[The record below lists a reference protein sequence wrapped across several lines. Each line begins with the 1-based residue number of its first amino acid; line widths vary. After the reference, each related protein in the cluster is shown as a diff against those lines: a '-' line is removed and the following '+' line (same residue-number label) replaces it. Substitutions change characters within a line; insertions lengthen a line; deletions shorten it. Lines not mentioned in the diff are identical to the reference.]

1 LAIKDFPIAPNR
13 SQRRQQTEPKAA
25 LALLGAGHDPIAA
38 VGSIGCWAKLS
49 SKLGMKM
56 GQTRARG
63 APNEIGCSNFIGYTA
78 DQSGWVFYDN
88 CSFSIYKNND
98 AIATAGKTSPTSG
111 TRIDGR
117 FKLIIYFTFSKI

>member
-1 LAIKDFPIAPNR
+1 MELGSVSSRRAVPWISGLKGR
-13 SQRRQQTEPKAA
+13 SGRT
-25 LALLGAGHDPIAA
+25 
-38 VGSIGCWAKLS
+38 W
-49 SKLGMKM
+49 
-56 GQTRARG
+56 
-63 APNEIGCSNFIGYTA
+63 
-78 DQSGWVFYDN
+78 QSYDN